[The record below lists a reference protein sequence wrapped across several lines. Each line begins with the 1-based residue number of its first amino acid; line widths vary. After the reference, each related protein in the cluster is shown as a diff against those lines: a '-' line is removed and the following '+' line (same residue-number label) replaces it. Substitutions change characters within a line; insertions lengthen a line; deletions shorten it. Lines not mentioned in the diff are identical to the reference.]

1 MIKLIVS
8 PLLLWLL
15 GSSGSYSDL
24 TTPITLP
31 LILDNT
37 TFDFFLIFFLIS
49 EISYFICLAYRCLY

>member
-37 TFDFFLIFFLIS
+37 TFHFFLIFFLIS